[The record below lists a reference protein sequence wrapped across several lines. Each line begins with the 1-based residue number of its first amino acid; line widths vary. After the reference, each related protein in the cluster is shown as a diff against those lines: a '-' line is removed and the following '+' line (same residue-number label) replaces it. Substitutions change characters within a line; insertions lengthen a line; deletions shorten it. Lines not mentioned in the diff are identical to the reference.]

1 MSEYVF
7 CGAVHS
13 NKYLH
18 WEHWINYNKLLILY
32 QKSKFKK
39 TQAIIMW
46 VIKSL
51 QNIMDQ
57 IST

>member
-7 CGAVHS
+7 LGAVHS
-13 NKYLH
+13 HEYLH
-18 WEHWINYNKLLILY
+18 WEYWINYNKLLILY
-32 QKSKFKK
+32 QKLKFKK